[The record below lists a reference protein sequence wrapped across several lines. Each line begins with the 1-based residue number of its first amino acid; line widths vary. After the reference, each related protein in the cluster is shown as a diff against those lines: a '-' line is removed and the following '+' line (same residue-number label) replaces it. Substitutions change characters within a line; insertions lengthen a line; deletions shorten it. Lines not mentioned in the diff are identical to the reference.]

1 MAVTAVP
8 NAVVNQR
15 GAERLRFGHPWIY
28 RSDVIRVQSDPA
40 EIVRVTDERGRFL
53 GSAFYSDRSQ
63 ITLRFISR
71 EDRPIDRAFFT
82 ERLVAAARYRQQVVS
97 DTDCFRLFYG
107 ESDQIP
113 GLVVDRYGDYL
124 SIQTLSQ
131 TTDRQKPLLVE
142 ILQEL
147 FAPKGIIE
155 RNDPRVRLLEGLEQ
169 KVSVLAGTV
178 PEKIIA
184 RENGIQFQYDL
195 FHGQKTGSF
204 LDQRENHRAARQ
216 FASGEVLDC
225 CCFGGGFSLTL
236 ASAAAH
242 VEGVDMSAAA
252 IATAREN
259 QALNDL
265 PQVEFRE
272 ANIFDLLKKYDEVDR
287 PFDMVVLDPPAF
299 AKNRDSLPAAIRG
312 YKEINLRAIKI
323 LRPGG
328 YLVTCSCSHHLPEA
342 AFLQL
347 IAEAGTDAK
356 RAITIVERRTQAK
369 DHPILLTMP
378 ETHYLKCMILR
389 VLD

>member
-1 MAVTAVP
+1 
-8 NAVVNQR
+8 
-15 GAERLRFGHPWIY
+15 
-28 RSDVIRVQSDPA
+28 
-40 EIVRVTDERGRFL
+40 
-53 GSAFYSDRSQ
+53 
-63 ITLRFISR
+63 
-71 EDRPIDRAFFT
+71 
-82 ERLVAAARYRQQVVS
+82 VS

-113 GLVVDRYGDYL
+113 ALVVDRYGDYL

-131 TTDRQKPLLVE
+131 TADRQKPLLVE

-259 QALNDL
+259 QALNGL

-272 ANIFDLLKKYDEVDR
+272 ANVFDLLKKYDELDR
-287 PFDMVVLDPPAF
+287 QFDMVVLDPPAF

-323 LRPGG
+323 LKPGG
-328 YLVTCSCSHHLPEA
+328 YVVTCSCSHHLPEA
-342 AFLQL
+342 TFLQL
-347 IAEAGTDAK
+347 IAEAATDAK
-356 RAITIVERRTQAK
+356 RAITIVERRTQAM

-389 VLD
+389 ALD